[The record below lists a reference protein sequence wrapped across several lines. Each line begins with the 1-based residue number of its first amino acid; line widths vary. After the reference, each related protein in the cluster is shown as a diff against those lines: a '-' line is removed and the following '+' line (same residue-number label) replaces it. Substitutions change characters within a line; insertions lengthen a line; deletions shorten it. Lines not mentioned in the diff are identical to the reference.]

1 MAIKFRVDKR
11 KKYIAVVDTETA
23 NGFMENGKINLFY
36 SLVYDYGY
44 IIRDLA
50 GNILVA
56 RSFAIKEIFL
66 DKNLMSSAYYAEKI
80 PQYWDEI
87 KSGQRELVSFFTA
100 RKIFLADCKK
110 YNVTTV
116 TAHNASFDVRA
127 LNNTIRLLTGSKS
140 RYFFPYKFEIWDT
153 LKMSR
158 DVFGQLKGYRNY
170 CVRNSYMTKHK
181 VPQIRCTAEIL
192 YKYISGND
200 DFIEQ
205 HKGIDDVLIESEI
218 LTYCLKSH
226 KKMRKRLYN

>member
-1 MAIKFRVDKR
+1 MKTVDKR

-23 NGFMENGKINLFY
+23 NGFEENGKTNLFY
-36 SLVYDYGY
+36 SLVYDFGY

-56 RSFAIKEIFL
+56 RSFAISEIFL
-66 DKNLMSSAYYAEKI
+66 DKELMTSAYYAKKI
-80 PQYWDEI
+80 PSYWDEI
-87 KSGQRELVSFFTA
+87 KSGKRELVKFFTM

-110 YNVTTV
+110 YGVKTV

-127 LNNTIRLLTGSKS
+127 LNNTARLLTGSRC
-140 RYFFPYKFEIWDT
+140 RYFFPYDFEIWDT

-158 DVFGQLKGYRNY
+158 DVFKTLKNYYAYCIRN
-170 CVRNSYMTKHK
+170 NYMTNHV
-181 VPQIRCTAEIL
+181 VPQIKCTAEIL

-200 DFIEQ
+200 DFNEE

>member
-1 MAIKFRVDKR
+1 MKKLFDLR
-11 KKYIAVVDTETA
+11 KKFLAVVDTETA
-23 NGFMENGKINLFY
+23 NGIKEGEKINLQF
-36 SLVYDYGY
+36 SLVYDFGY

-66 DKNLMSSAYYAEKI
+66 DKELMSSAYYAEKI
-80 PQYWDEI
+80 PQYWEEI
-87 KSGQRELVSFFTA
+87 KNGQRELVSFFTM

-110 YNVTTV
+110 YNVKTV
-116 TAHNASFDVRA
+116 TAHNAGFDVRA
-127 LNNTIRLLTGSKS
+127 LNNTIRLLTGSRC

-158 DVFGQLKGYRNY
+158 DVFKTLKGYKAY

-181 VPQIRCTAEIL
+181 IPQIKCTAEIL

-200 DFIEQ
+200 NFIEE

>member
-1 MAIKFRVDKR
+1 MAIKERINKR

-44 IIRDLA
+44 IIRDKA

-56 RSFAIKEIFL
+56 RSFAIAEIFL
-66 DKNLMSSAYYAEKI
+66 DKELMSSAYYAEKI
-80 PQYWDEI
+80 PQYWEEI
-87 KSGQRELVSFFTA
+87 KSGKRQLVKFSTM

-110 YNVTTV
+110 YNVSTV

-127 LNNTIRLLTGSKS
+127 LNNTIRLLTGSNC
-140 RYFFPYKFEIWDT
+140 RYFFPRKFEIWDT

-158 DVFGQLKGYRNY
+158 DIFGQLKGYRNY
-170 CVRNSYMTKHK
+170 CINNNYMTKHK

-200 DFIEQ
+200 DFIEK

>member
-1 MAIKFRVDKR
+1 MTKIDKR

-23 NGFMENGKINLFY
+23 NGFVENEKLNLQF
-36 SLVYDYGY
+36 SLVYDLGY
-44 IIRDLA
+44 IIRDMV
-50 GNILVA
+50 GNILIS
-56 RSFAIKEIFL
+56 RSFAIAEIFL
-66 DKNLMSSAYYAEKI
+66 DKELMSSAYYAEKI

-181 VPQIRCTAEIL
+181 VPQIKCTAEIL

-200 DFIEQ
+200 EFIEK

>member
-1 MAIKFRVDKR
+1 MKKLFDLR
-11 KKYIAVVDTETA
+11 KKYLAVVDTETA

-80 PQYWDEI
+80 PQYWEEI
-87 KSGQRELVSFFTA
+87 KNGQRELVSFFTM

-116 TAHNASFDVRA
+116 TAHNAGFDVRA
-127 LNNTIRLLTGSKS
+127 LNNTIRLLTGSRC

-158 DVFGQLKGYRNY
+158 DVFKTLKGYKAY

-181 VPQIRCTAEIL
+181 IPQIKCTAEIL
-192 YKYISGND
+192 YRYISGND
-200 DFIEQ
+200 DFIEK

>member
-1 MAIKFRVDKR
+1 MTKIDKR

-44 IIRDLA
+44 IIRDKA

-56 RSFAIKEIFL
+56 RSFAIAEIFL
-66 DKNLMSSAYYAEKI
+66 DKELMSSAYYAEKI
-80 PQYWDEI
+80 PQYWEEI
-87 KSGQRELVSFFTA
+87 KSGKRQLVKFSTM

-110 YNVTTV
+110 YNASTV
-116 TAHNASFDVRA
+116 TAHNANFDVRA
-127 LNNTIRLLTGSKS
+127 LNNTIRLLTGSNC
-140 RYFFPYKFEIWDT
+140 RYFFPRKFEIWDT

-158 DVFGQLKGYRNY
+158 DVFGQLKGYKNY
-170 CVRNSYMTKHK
+170 CVNNNYMTKHK

-200 DFIEQ
+200 EFIEQ

>member
-1 MAIKFRVDKR
+1 MAIKTRIDKR

-44 IIRDLA
+44 IIRDKA

-56 RSFAIKEIFL
+56 RSFAIAEIFL
-66 DKNLMSSAYYAEKI
+66 DKELMSSAYYAEKI
-80 PQYWDEI
+80 PQYWEEI
-87 KSGQRELVSFFTA
+87 KSGKRQLVKFSTM

-110 YNVTTV
+110 YNVSTV

-127 LNNTIRLLTGSKS
+127 LNNTVRLLTGSNC
-140 RYFFPYKFEIWDT
+140 RYFFPRKFEIWDT

-170 CVRNSYMTKHK
+170 CVDNNYMTKHK

-200 DFIEQ
+200 EFIEQ

>member
-1 MAIKFRVDKR
+1 MKKLFDLR
-11 KKYIAVVDTETA
+11 KKYLAVVDTETA

-80 PQYWDEI
+80 PQYWEEI
-87 KSGQRELVSFFTA
+87 KSGKRQLVSFFTM

-116 TAHNASFDVRA
+116 TAHNAGFDVRA
-127 LNNTIRLLTGSKS
+127 LNNTIRLLTGSS
-140 RYFFPYKFEIWDT
+140 CRYFFPYKFEIWDT

-158 DVFGQLKGYRNY
+158 DVFKTLKGYNDY

-181 VPQIRCTAEIL
+181 VPQIKCTAEIL

-200 DFIEQ
+200 NFMEE

>member
-1 MAIKFRVDKR
+1 MKKIDRR
-11 KKYIAVVDTETA
+11 KTYIAVADTETA
-23 NGFMENGKINLFY
+23 NGFMENDKLNLFY
-36 SLVYDYGY
+36 SLVYDLGY

-50 GNILVA
+50 GNIIIS

-66 DKNLMSSAYYAEKI
+66 DKELMTSAYYAEKI
-80 PQYWDEI
+80 PQYWEEI
-87 KSGQRELVSFFTA
+87 KNGERELISFFLA
-100 RKIFLADCKK
+100 RKIFLEDCKK
-110 YNVTTV
+110 YNVTIV
-116 TAHNASFDVRA
+116 SAHNASFDVRA
-127 LNNTIRLLTGSKS
+127 LNNTARLLSGSKC

-158 DVFGQLKGYRNY
+158 DVFGQLVGYKNF

-192 YKYISGND
+192 YQYISGNH
-200 DFIEQ
+200 DFIEK

>member
-1 MAIKFRVDKR
+1 MAIKTRIDKR

-44 IIRDLA
+44 IIRDKA

-56 RSFAIKEIFL
+56 RSFAIAEIFL
-66 DKNLMSSAYYAEKI
+66 DKELMSSAYYAEKI
-80 PQYWDEI
+80 PQYWEEI
-87 KSGQRELVSFFTA
+87 KSGKRQLVKFSTM
-100 RKIFLADCKK
+100 RKIFFADCKK
-110 YNVTTV
+110 YNVSTV

-127 LNNTIRLLTGSKS
+127 LNNTIRLLTGSNC
-140 RYFFPYKFEIWDT
+140 RYFFPRKFEIWDT

-170 CVRNSYMTKHK
+170 CVDNNYMTKHK

-200 DFIEQ
+200 EFIEQ

>member
-1 MAIKFRVDKR
+1 MKLFDRR
-11 KKYIAVVDTETA
+11 KIYVAVADTETA
-23 NGFMENGKINLFY
+23 NGFTENGKLNLFY
-36 SLVYDYGY
+36 SLVYDLGY

-50 GNILVA
+50 GNIIIS

-66 DKNLMSSAYYAEKI
+66 DNELMTSAYYAEKI
-80 PQYWDEI
+80 PQYWEEI
-87 KSGQRELVSFFTA
+87 KNGERELVSFFTA
-100 RKIFLADCKK
+100 RKIFLEDCKK
-110 YNVTTV
+110 YNVTIV
-116 TAHNASFDVRA
+116 SAHNASFDVRA
-127 LNNTIRLLTGSKS
+127 LNNTARLLSGSKC

-158 DVFGQLKGYRNY
+158 DVFGQLAGYKNF

-192 YKYISGND
+192 YQYISGNY
-200 DFIEQ
+200 DFIEK

>member
-23 NGFMENGKINLFY
+23 NGFMDNGKINLFY

-50 GNILVA
+50 GNILVT

-158 DVFGQLKGYRNY
+158 DVFKTLKGYNAY
-170 CVRNSYMTKHK
+170 CIRNSYMTKHK
-181 VPQIRCTAEIL
+181 VPQIKCTAEIL

-200 DFIEQ
+200 NFIEE

>member
-1 MAIKFRVDKR
+1 MKLFDRR
-11 KKYIAVVDTETA
+11 KIYVAVADTETA
-23 NGFMENGKINLFY
+23 NGFTENGKLNLFY
-36 SLVYDYGY
+36 SLVYDLGY

-50 GNILVA
+50 GNIIIS

-66 DKNLMSSAYYAEKI
+66 DNELMTSAYYAEKI
-80 PQYWDEI
+80 PQYWEEI
-87 KSGQRELVSFFTA
+87 KNGERELVSFFTA
-100 RKIFLADCKK
+100 RKIFLEDCKK
-110 YNVTTV
+110 YNVTIV
-116 TAHNASFDVRA
+116 SAHNASFDVRA
-127 LNNTIRLLTGSKS
+127 LNNTARLLSGSKC

-158 DVFGQLKGYRNY
+158 DVFGQLVGYKNF

-192 YKYISGND
+192 YQYISGNY
-200 DFIEQ
+200 DFIEK

>member
-1 MAIKFRVDKR
+1 MTKIDKR

-23 NGFMENGKINLFY
+23 NGFVENEKLNLQF
-36 SLVYDYGY
+36 SLVYDLGY
-44 IIRDLA
+44 IIRDMV
-50 GNILVA
+50 GNILIS
-56 RSFAIKEIFL
+56 RSFAIAEIFL
-66 DKNLMSSAYYAEKI
+66 DKELMTSAQYAEKI

-200 DFIEQ
+200 EFIEK

>member
-1 MAIKFRVDKR
+1 MTIKTRIDKR

-44 IIRDLA
+44 IIRDKA

-56 RSFAIKEIFL
+56 RSFAIAEIFL
-66 DKNLMSSAYYAEKI
+66 DKNLMSNAYYAEKI
-80 PQYWDEI
+80 PQYWEEI
-87 KSGQRELVSFFTA
+87 KSGKRQLVKFSTM

-110 YNVTTV
+110 YNVSTV

-127 LNNTIRLLTGSKS
+127 LNNTVRLLTGSNC
-140 RYFFPYKFEIWDT
+140 RYFFPRKFEIWDT

-158 DVFGQLKGYRNY
+158 DVFGQLKGYKNY
-170 CVRNSYMTKHK
+170 CVNNNYMTKHK

>member
-1 MAIKFRVDKR
+1 MAIKERIDKR

-44 IIRDLA
+44 IIRDKA

-56 RSFAIKEIFL
+56 RSFAIAEIFL
-66 DKNLMSSAYYAEKI
+66 DKELMSSAYYAEKI
-80 PQYWDEI
+80 PQYWEEI
-87 KSGQRELVSFFTA
+87 KSGKRQLVKFSTM

-110 YNVTTV
+110 YNVSTV
-116 TAHNASFDVRA
+116 TAHNANFDVRA
-127 LNNTIRLLTGSKS
+127 LNNTIRLLTGSNC
-140 RYFFPYKFEIWDT
+140 RYFFPRKFEIWDT

-170 CVRNSYMTKHK
+170 CVDNNYMTKHK

>member
-1 MAIKFRVDKR
+1 MTKIDKR

-23 NGFMENGKINLFY
+23 NGFVENEKLNLQF
-36 SLVYDYGY
+36 SLVYDLGY
-44 IIRDLA
+44 IIRDMV
-50 GNILVA
+50 GNILIS
-56 RSFAIKEIFL
+56 RSFAIAEIFL
-66 DKNLMSSAYYAEKI
+66 DKELMTSAYYAEKI

-200 DFIEQ
+200 EFIEK

>member
-1 MAIKFRVDKR
+1 MAIKTRIDKR

-44 IIRDLA
+44 IIRDKA

-56 RSFAIKEIFL
+56 RSFAIAEIFL
-66 DKNLMSSAYYAEKI
+66 DKELMSSAYYAEKI
-80 PQYWDEI
+80 PQYWEEI
-87 KSGQRELVSFFTA
+87 ESGKRQLVKFSTM

-110 YNVTTV
+110 YNVSTV
-116 TAHNASFDVRA
+116 TAHNANFDVRA
-127 LNNTIRLLTGSKS
+127 LNNTIRLLTGSNC
-140 RYFFPYKFEIWDT
+140 RYFFPRKFEIWDT

-170 CVRNSYMTKHK
+170 CVDNNYMTKHK

>member
-1 MAIKFRVDKR
+1 MAIKTRIDKR

-44 IIRDLA
+44 IIRDKA

-56 RSFAIKEIFL
+56 RSFAIAEIFL
-66 DKNLMSSAYYAEKI
+66 DKELMSSAYYAEKI
-80 PQYWDEI
+80 PQYWEEI
-87 KSGQRELVSFFTA
+87 KSGKRQLVKFSTM

-110 YNVTTV
+110 YNVSTV

-127 LNNTIRLLTGSKS
+127 LNNTIRLLTGSNC
-140 RYFFPYKFEIWDT
+140 RYFFPRKFEIWDT

-170 CVRNSYMTKHK
+170 CVDNNYMTKHK

-200 DFIEQ
+200 EFIEQ

>member
-1 MAIKFRVDKR
+1 MAIKERIDKR

-44 IIRDLA
+44 IIRDKA

-56 RSFAIKEIFL
+56 RSFAIAEIFL
-66 DKNLMSSAYYAEKI
+66 DKELMSSAYYAEKI
-80 PQYWDEI
+80 PQYWEEI
-87 KSGQRELVSFFTA
+87 KSGKRQLVKFSTM

-110 YNVTTV
+110 YNVSTV
-116 TAHNASFDVRA
+116 TAHNANFDVRA
-127 LNNTIRLLTGSKS
+127 LNNTIRLLTGSNC
-140 RYFFPYKFEIWDT
+140 RYFFPRKFEIWDT

-158 DVFGQLKGYRNY
+158 DVFGQLKGYKNY
-170 CVRNSYMTKHK
+170 CVNNNYMTKHK